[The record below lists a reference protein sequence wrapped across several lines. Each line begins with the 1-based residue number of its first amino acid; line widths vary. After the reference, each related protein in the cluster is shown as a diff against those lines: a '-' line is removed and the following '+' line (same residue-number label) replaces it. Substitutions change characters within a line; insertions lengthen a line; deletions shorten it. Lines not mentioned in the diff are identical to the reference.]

1 MVEMLVAR
9 LEWKMVEKM
18 VGQLADKWESR
29 WVTQMVGKSVVMMEK
44 KMVEMMGLIL
54 ARLLVLS

>member
-1 MVEMLVAR
+1 
-9 LEWKMVEKM
+9 MVEKM
-18 VGQLADKWESR
+18 VGQLADKWDST
-29 WVTQMVGKSVVMMEK
+29 WVTQMVGKWVVMMEK